1 MKDLVKYVNE
11 NIKDKLSYFISK
23 KLLPEQTV
31 ITYDYLKD
39 IFLIA
44 SEYFKDNKQISSQL
58 KFILD
63 IKPSKDKSESVK
75 KYIDNHI
82 LMKWEYV
89 KDSEGYVEPAT
100 EQWDTYNLDND
111 YYVIPIGT
119 MRIDS
124 GDKFTIIPFVIH
136 KKSLYHCGPA
146 WRGMTFVKTKEDVEK
161 YLLEPVKN
169 ALK

>member
-23 KLLPEQTV
+23 KLLPEQTI

-63 IKPSKDKSESVK
+63 IKPSKD
-75 KYIDNHI
+75 
-82 LMKWEYV
+82 
-89 KDSEGYVEPAT
+89 
-100 EQWDTYNLDND
+100 Q
-111 YYVIPIGT
+111 
-119 MRIDS
+119 
-124 GDKFTIIPFVIH
+124 
-136 KKSLYHCGPA
+136 
-146 WRGMTFVKTKEDVEK
+146 KE
-161 YLLEPVKN
+161 
-169 ALK
+169 

>member
-1 MKDLVKYVNE
+1 MKDLVKYINE
-11 NIKDKLSYFISK
+11 NIKDKLSYFVSK
-23 KLLPEQTV
+23 KLLPEQ
-31 ITYDYLKD
+31 
-39 IFLIA
+39 
-44 SEYFKDNKQISSQL
+44 
-58 KFILD
+58 
-63 IKPSKDKSESVK
+63 
-75 KYIDNHI
+75 
-82 LMKWEYV
+82 
-89 KDSEGYVEPAT
+89 
-100 EQWDTYNLDND
+100 WDTKGLDND